1 MSQLS
6 EFQKTCDQELIMYLQ
21 KKEGELSKVSAEA
34 SILIRIIS
42 TFIQNGGKR
51 IRPALYYFA
60 STSYGAN
67 KEEAL
72 KLSLTFELFQT
83 FCLIHDDII
92 DQSPLRRGQQ
102 TVHIKH
108 DIPTAILAGD
118 MALML
123 ADEIFLAEYPSSS
136 VKQIYNT
143 FKQEVLLGEYL
154 DTIFHQDAT
163 TVMDLKTARYTFMRP
178 VELGLQH
185 AEVDQHIIDIW
196 KSAMHDIGIAFQLK
210 DDLMGVFGSEDD
222 MGKSPDSDLQEGK
235 YTHLIELFKR
245 HASTSQLEEFN
256 TLFKK
261 KELTHADCDNLRTML
276 REYDIPSVIQQE
288 ITQSIQHTK
297 KKLNA
302 ISHVVLHDVAE
313 EILSFIQD
321 MRMIKYSL

>member
-6 EFQKTCDQELIMYLQ
+6 EFQKTCDQELILHLQ
-21 KKEGELSKVSAEA
+21 KKELELSKVSAEA

-60 STSYGAN
+60 SISYGAN

-72 KLSLTFELFQT
+72 NLSLTFELFQT

-92 DQSPLRRGQQ
+92 DQSPLRRGKP
-102 TVHIKH
+102 TVHTEY

-123 ADEIFLAEYPSSS
+123 ADELFFAENLSSS
-136 VKQIYNT
+136 IKQIYDT

-154 DTIFHQDAT
+154 DTIGHQDAK

-178 VELGLQH
+178 VELGLQN
-185 AEVDQHIIDIW
+185 AEVDQKIIEAW
-196 KSAMHDIGIAFQLK
+196 KRIMHDIGITFQLK
-210 DDLMGVFGSEDD
+210 DDLMGVFGSEDSI
-222 MGKSPDSDLQEGK
+222 GKSVDSDLQEGK
-235 YTHLIELFKR
+235 HTHLIELFKKR
-245 HASTSQLEEFN
+245 ASVVQLKQFN
-256 TLFKK
+256 TLFEK
-261 KELTHADCDNLRTML
+261 KEVTHADCDNLRTML
-276 REYDIPSVIQQE
+276 KEYDIPSVIQQE
-288 ITQSIQHTK
+288 ITQSIQYTK

-313 EILSFIQD
+313 EILLFIQD
-321 MRMIKYSL
+321 MRMIKY